1 LKEIKKHCL
10 EQEAHLTEYNKEIQ
24 SNKELKKTVNDAM
37 KEKSKQDKSKISSK
51 FLNQLSTVTV
61 NSQIETNRDFETIK
75 NENMNLKKEVFDLK
89 KIIDERDKLIR
100 T

>member
-1 LKEIKKHCL
+1 
-10 EQEAHLTEYNKEIQ
+10 
-24 SNKELKKTVNDAM
+24 M